1 MKRKNITL
9 GHPERF
15 ATIPVIPK
23 EKLDKAIA
31 QACDRLEKMGQKHGL
46 DFPGNW
52 SVNFQYEHKN
62 TNIHKI
68 HLYEVTKV
76 VKFTEAESRMMVAW
90 A

>member
-9 GHPERF
+9 DHPERF

-52 SVNFQYEHKN
+52 SVNFQYEYAHN
-62 TNIHKI
+62 RNWVGGMYTGC
-68 HLYEVTKV
+68 
-76 VKFTEAESRMMVAW
+76 
-90 A
+90 